1 MSGDK
6 GKRRSKQG
14 SPAEGGSGARD
25 ARVSLPRALSKL
37 GLCSRAQAVDAVR
50 AGRVRV
56 DGETVRDV
64 AFRVDMRRDRIELD
78 GERAR
83 AAVTRLLAALV
94 AGAALAGCSR
104 AQAVDTAR
112 TPVPVD
118 PLRGDSARAVVDTA
132 APAPRR
138 AEESL
143 PAWVFADTSSLSLVA
158 VISERRLYVLS
169 RGKLRTWYDV
179 AVGKD
184 NHPTPTGNFTIHRL
198 IWNPSWTPPD
208 AEWARGKQPKG
219 PKDPGNPMKA
229 VKIFFK
235 EPDYYIH
242 GTGDIRS
249 LGSAASHGC
258 LRMHPESAARLA
270 QQLMDESG
278 VSWDWSRIK
287 RLLHIGETKTVN
299 LKRPIAMVVLPGE
312 PVLEAGVSGAGAE
325 RAGAQ

>member
-1 MSGDK
+1 MK
-6 GKRRSKQG
+6 PTTPTARR
-14 SPAEGGSGARD
+14 
-25 ARVSLPRALSKL
+25 VHTTLP
-37 GLCSRAQAVDAVR
+37 
-50 AGRVRV
+50 
-56 DGETVRDV
+56 
-64 AFRVDMRRDRIELD
+64 
-78 GERAR
+78 
-83 AAVTRLLAALV
+83 RLLAAIL
-94 AGAALAGCSR
+94 ASAALAGCSR
-104 AQAVDTAR
+104 AQGVDTASTPIPADPIR
-112 TPVPVD
+112 TEP
-118 PLRGDSARAVVDTA
+118 RADSARVAIDSA

-143 PAWVFADTSSLSLVA
+143 PAWVLADTASLSLVA

-184 NHPTPTGNFTIHRL
+184 EHPTPTGNFTIRRL

-208 AEWARGKQPKG
+208 EEWARGKQPKG

-242 GTGDIRS
+242 GTGDLRS

-287 RLLHIGETKTVN
+287 RVLHIGETKTVN
-299 LKRPIAMVVLPGE
+299 LKRPIAIVVLPGE
-312 PVLEAGVSGAGAE
+312 PVLEAGLGNGSVGAT
-325 RAGAQ
+325 R

>member
-1 MSGDK
+1 MKHSTPIA
-6 GKRRSKQG
+6 RRTRTATS
-14 SPAEGGSGARD
+14 
-25 ARVSLPRALSKL
+25 
-37 GLCSRAQAVDAVR
+37 
-50 AGRVRV
+50 
-56 DGETVRDV
+56 
-64 AFRVDMRRDRIELD
+64 
-78 GERAR
+78 
-83 AAVTRLLAALV
+83 RLLAAIG
-94 AGAALAGCSR
+94 AGALLAGCSR
-104 AQAVDTAR
+104 AQVADTAR
-112 TPVPVD
+112 TPAPVEL
-118 PLRGDSARAVVDTA
+118 PRAEVLADSARLAIDTA

-143 PAWVFADTSSLSLVA
+143 PAAVLADTAALSLVA
-158 VISERRLYVLS
+158 VISERRLYVVS

-184 NHPTPTGNFTIHRL
+184 NHPTPTGNFTIRRL

-208 AEWARGKQPKG
+208 AEWARGKEPKG

-235 EPDYYIH
+235 EPDSYIH
-242 GTGDIRS
+242 GTGDLRS

-287 RLLHIGETKTVN
+287 RLLHVGETKTVN
-299 LKRPIAMVVLPGE
+299 LKRPIAMVVVPGE
-312 PVLEAGVSGAGAE
+312 PVLEAAADAVGATRTTA
-325 RAGAQ
+325 AQ